1 MAALFWILWLL
12 CGVICYFIMKSKGY
26 PNSSCLAHGLGG
38 LLLGII
44 WVIVTALKKD
54 YQESVPSQLNDM
66 ELLSKLAEMKD
77 KGIITQEEFE
87 TKKTEIMGKTRHV
100 K

>member
-54 YQESVPSQLNDM
+54 YKPENTPNDM
-66 ELLSKLAEMKD
+66 EMISKLAELK
-77 KGIITQEEFE
+77 KSGAITEAEYDA
-87 TKKTEIMGKTRHV
+87 KKAEILNLSNNNR
-100 K
+100 